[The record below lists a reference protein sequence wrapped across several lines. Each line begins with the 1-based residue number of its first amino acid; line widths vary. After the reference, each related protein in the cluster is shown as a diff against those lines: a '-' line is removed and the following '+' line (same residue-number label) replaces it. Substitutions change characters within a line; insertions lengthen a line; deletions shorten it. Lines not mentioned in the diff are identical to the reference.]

1 MENKMPLLWKFNC
14 RGLWKIVYHLHL
26 GEGIREKAEIN
37 TKTEIII
44 NLMDSMKISAEESMK
59 LIKIK
64 PEEYEAYRSRVED
77 MVLRSK

>member
-1 MENKMPLLWKFNC
+1 MSN
-14 RGLWKIVYHLHL
+14 L

-37 TKTEIII
+37 TKTEII

-64 PEEYEAYRSRVED
+64 PEEYEAYRSRVEY
-77 MVLRSK
+77 MVLRSE

>member
-1 MENKMPLLWKFNC
+1 MST
-14 RGLWKIVYHLHL
+14 L

-37 TKTEIII
+37 TKTEIIV

-64 PEEYEAYRSRVED
+64 PEYEAHRSRVED

>member
-1 MENKMPLLWKFNC
+1 MSN
-14 RGLWKIVYHLHL
+14 L

-44 NLMDSMKISAEESMK
+44 NLMDSMKISAVESMK

>member
-1 MENKMPLLWKFNC
+1 MSN
-14 RGLWKIVYHLHL
+14 L

-77 MVLRSK
+77 MVLRSKWALLYPRSMINSKS

>member
-1 MENKMPLLWKFNC
+1 MSN
-14 RGLWKIVYHLHL
+14 L

-64 PEEYEAYRSRVED
+64 PEEYET
-77 MVLRSK
+77 L